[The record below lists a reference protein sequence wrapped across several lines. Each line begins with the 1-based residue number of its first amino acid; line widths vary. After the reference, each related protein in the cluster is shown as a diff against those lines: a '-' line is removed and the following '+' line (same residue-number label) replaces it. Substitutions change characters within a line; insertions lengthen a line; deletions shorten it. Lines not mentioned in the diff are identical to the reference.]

1 MWHDVRALEAFYQQ
15 PLGQSAAQ
23 RIHARINAIWPDV
36 KAMRLGGIGYPAPY
50 LGEWTSDCERTIAI
64 MPGFQGVH
72 HWSHQEDPSQEKRAD
87 NRQKRNCAVLVDE
100 TRLPF
105 PDKFFDR
112 LLIVHMLE
120 HSRVP
125 QVFLDEC
132 WRVMSDGGRLLIIV
146 PARRGLWSRSD
157 STPFGH
163 GSPFSRNQ
171 LEIMLRAQ
179 RFLPLQFSRAL
190 YFPPVSRP
198 AFLKLAP
205 MIDRALSRL
214 CHRLGGILLVEAEK
228 RLFIPYMPAKAS
240 GRLSIPVQLG
250 LSPQAAGRVLR
261 PQAVV
266 HQSPSA
272 AGLPAGQE
280 RYRPTT

>member
-1 MWHDVRALEAFYQQ
+1 MFHDVRSFDDFYAQ

-23 RIHARINAIWPDV
+23 RICSQINRIWPDV
-36 KAMRLGGIGYPAPY
+36 KAMRLAGIGYPAPY
-50 LGEWTSDCERTIAI
+50 LGGWTGCERTIAI

-72 HWSHQEDPSQEKRAD
+72 HWPP
-87 NRQKRNCAVLVDE
+87 QKMNCAVLVDE

-120 HSRVP
+120 HSRAP

-132 WRVMSDGGRLLIIV
+132 WRMMADGGRLLIIV
-146 PARRGLWSRSD
+146 PARRGLWSRND

-171 LEIMLRAQ
+171 LDIMLRAQ

-198 AFLKLAP
+198 ASLKLAP
-205 MIDRALSRL
+205 VIDRALSRL
-214 CHRLGGILLVEAEK
+214 YHRLGGILLVEAEK
-228 RLFIPYMPAKAS
+228 RLFIPYKPAKEP
-240 GRLSIPVQLG
+240 GRLRLPVQLG
-250 LSPQAAGRVLR
+250 LSPQPAGRVLR
-261 PQAVV
+261 RSKVV
-266 HQSPSA
+266 HRFPS
-272 AGLPAGQE
+272 GAGQPAVQG
-280 RYRPTT
+280 RFRPTT

>member
-1 MWHDVRALEAFYQQ
+1 MFHDVRALDAFYQQ
-15 PLGQSAAQ
+15 PLGQLAAQ

-36 KAMRLGGIGYPAPY
+36 KSMRLGGIGYPAPY
-50 LGEWTSDCERTIAI
+50 LGEWTTGSERTIAI

-72 HWSHQEDPSQEKRAD
+72 HWPPK
-87 NRQKRNCAVLVDE
+87 KRNRAVLVDE

-120 HSRVP
+120 HSRAP

-132 WRVMSDGGRLLIIV
+132 WRVMADGGRLLMIV

-171 LEIMLRAQ
+171 LEIMLRTQ

-190 YFPPVSRP
+190 YFPPVDRAVS
-198 AFLKLAP
+198 LKLAP
-205 MIDRALSRL
+205 MIERTLSRL
-214 CHRLGGILLVEAEK
+214 YHRLGGILLVEAEK
-228 RLFIPYMPAKAS
+228 RLFIPYMPTKET
-240 GRLSIPVQLG
+240 GRLRLPVQFG

-266 HQSPSA
+266 HQFPSA
-272 AGLPAGQE
+272 AGQPAGRR

>member
-1 MWHDVRALEAFYQQ
+1 MFHDVRALDAFYQQ
-15 PLGQSAAQ
+15 PLGQIAAQ

-36 KAMRLGGIGYPAPY
+36 KSMRLGGIGYPAPY
-50 LGEWTSDCERTIAI
+50 LGEWTTGSERTIAI

-72 HWSHQEDPSQEKRAD
+72 HWSFQEGPPENK
-87 NRQKRNCAVLVDE
+87 QKKNCAVLVDE

-120 HSRVP
+120 HSRAP

-132 WRVMSDGGRLLIIV
+132 WRVMADGGRLLIIV

-190 YFPPVSRP
+190 YFPPVDRP
-198 AFLKLAP
+198 VSLKLAP
-205 MIDRALSRL
+205 MIERTLSRL
-214 CHRLGGILLVEAEK
+214 YHRLGGILLVEAEK
-228 RLFIPYMPAKAS
+228 RLFIPYMPAKEAS
-240 GRLSIPVQLG
+240 RLRFPVQLG

-261 PQAVV
+261 PQEVV
-266 HQSPSA
+266 HQFPSA
-272 AGLPAGQE
+272 AGLPGGQE
-280 RYRPTT
+280 RFRPTT